1 MIANFI
7 LDILYIKVITVK
19 TSYIQC
25 DILIMNNYLYLFYIF
40 SATRSSGHGFAEGDL
55 FKTEGSQKEVEGIEH
70 DGDDDH
76 DDHDDGT
83 AMEMV
88 MLVML

>member
-1 MIANFI
+1 M
-7 LDILYIKVITVK
+7 TVK
-19 TSYIQC
+19 TSYIRC
-25 DILIMNNYLYLFYIF
+25 DILLMNNYFYLFYIF
-40 SATRSSGHGFAEGDL
+40 SATRSSGHGFSERDL
-55 FKTEGSQKEVEGIEH
+55 FKTEGPQKEVEGIEH

-76 DDHDDGT
+76 DDGT